1 MWKTVTHS
9 AEETVGLGARLGNLL
24 DPGDFIALI
33 GELGSGKTQF
43 AKGVSAGLVVDTSV
57 PVTSP
62 TYTLLNIYHGRLSL
76 YHFDLYRLSGDEDV
90 AELGFTEYFHGDG
103 VCLVEWAE
111 RLRVEMPAE
120 RLEVS
125 FFHED
130 INERRLE
137 FVSFGA
143 RYDKIL
149 QSLVSAA

>member
-62 TYTLLNIYHGRLSL
+62 TYTLINEYRGCGLLVHM
-76 YHFDLYRLSGDEDV
+76 DLYRIHSTEEAAV
-90 AELGFTEYFHGDG
+90 A
-103 VCLVEWAE
+103 
-111 RLRVEMPAE
+111 
-120 RLEVS
+120 S
-125 FFHED
+125 FP
-130 INERRLE
+130 
-137 FVSFGA
+137 
-143 RYDKIL
+143 K
-149 QSLVSAA
+149 QP

>member
-1 MWKTVTHS
+1 M
-9 AEETVGLGARLGNLL
+9 GARLGSLL
-24 DPGDFIALI
+24 DPGVFIALI

-43 AKGVSAGLVVDTSV
+43 AKGVSAGLAVDTSV
-57 PVTSP
+57 PITSP
-62 TYTLLNIYHGRLSL
+62 TYTLMNVYAGRLPL
-76 YHFDLYRLSGDEDV
+76 YHFDLYRLAGDEDV
-90 AELGFTEYFHGDG
+90 AELGFTEYFYGDG

-111 RLRVEMPAE
+111 RLHAEMPVE

-143 RYDKIL
+143 RYDKLL
-149 QSLVSAA
+149 QALVSAV